1 MTEMK
6 QVLRFGALAAVLLA
20 GSCAS
25 PTNDAG
31 VYADG
36 TVNHPIVVQPNYESI
51 KLPFSVSNQGLM
63 PEDSAKLASFVNN
76 YRMHGN
82 GSISVSA
89 PAGPNSDVAIHYF
102 GDRLAEMGVPAS
114 KILVGTHD
122 VTGGDTR
129 IELGYVGY
137 VAHVDPC
144 GDWSENLGDTSS
156 NLPGPDFGCSVQHNI
171 AAQVADPRD
180 LIEPRALGN
189 SDVVRRAG
197 VMDKYE
203 KGQITQADKN
213 KADKSDEQ
221 SGTSSD
227 VH

>member
-1 MTEMK
+1 MTDMK
-6 QVLRFGALAAVLLA
+6 NVLRFGAVAAVLLA

-36 TVNHPIVVQPNYESI
+36 TVNHPIVVQPSYQSI

-63 PEDSAKLASFVNN
+63 PEDSGKLSDFVDN
-76 YRMHGN
+76 YRSHGN

-102 GDRLAEMGVPAS
+102 GDRLAAMGVPAAR
-114 KILVGTHD
+114 ILVGTHD
-122 VTGGDTR
+122 VADGDTR
-129 IELGYVGY
+129 VELGYVGY

-144 GDWSENLGDTSS
+144 GDWSENLGDTAS

-180 LIEPRALGN
+180 LLQPRRLGEA
-189 SDVVRRAG
+189 DATRRAT
-197 VMDKYE
+197 VMDKYQ

-213 KADKSDEQ
+213 KADKGNEQ
-221 SGTSSD
+221 SGSGRD
-227 VH
+227 Q